1 MDLCSTHHVSTSCSW
16 NHHACIC
23 FNAAHR
29 LSIVTVVK
37 RTLRCERRVWHCPG
51 ATFRV
56 SVGHT
61 GCSVV
66 WLPPSSQS
74 APSLASTLE
83 WYLATSSL
91 PLTCSKVKASP
102 SSCPALCREWPSAG
116 PAIQFFRTVQISP
129 FECLPEPRPDK
140 HDFPRFGVPPNRLL
154 SIIELLHWERL
165 AVHCLFF
172 LLLAGKCCL
181 NTFCNSRVQSPE
193 CSRQA
198 IRALEGNE
206 LVNIPRYRSHS
217 CFPPCGYRE
226 RAS

>member
-37 RTLRCERRVWHCPG
+37 RTLRCERHVWHCPG

-74 APSLASTLE
+74 APTLASTLE
-83 WYLATSSL
+83 RYLATSSL
-91 PLTCSKVKASP
+91 PLTCSKVR
-102 SSCPALCREWPSAG
+102 PALPRAEPSAG
-116 PAIQFFRTVQISP
+116 SGR
-129 FECLPEPRPDK
+129 LPD
-140 HDFPRFGVPPNRLL
+140 PRFSFSGQFRYLL
-154 SIIELLHWERL
+154 SNVFLNPVRINMTSPALGSHQTD
-165 AVHCLFF
+165 FF
-172 LLLAGKCCL
+172 P
-181 NTFCNSRVQSPE
+181 S
-193 CSRQA
+193 
-198 IRALEGNE
+198 
-206 LVNIPRYRSHS
+206 
-217 CFPPCGYRE
+217 
-226 RAS
+226 